1 MLGITTQNAV
11 CGSSAIYSNPD
22 TTYVRNITVSGNKAL
37 SDNDIKAVISTREN
51 TSYFGFFKPWTGI
64 HRFAEHLF
72 SDRQGAYP
80 RHATLLSTESSV
92 KAWLQESLGEQP
104 AQFKP
109 DDFQRDIAL
118 IKKLYTYK
126 GYFNASID
134 TMLVTS
140 RKDGK
145 TAINITVTENQPAR
159 IDTIHHQGLEKLDDR
174 ERNAYLSGSAIQL
187 GRIFTVDDLIS
198 ERDRTID
205 FFKEHGYALIQ
216 EDSIHINIDT
226 IGVQAGIQVIVNLPE
241 QLTYGPLK
249 AILRDPRS
257 PDSTASRKTRHI
269 DGIDIVDY
277 TSENVSDKLISAY
290 TAYRP
295 DQTTKLSLQQA
306 TLQNFGATNMFSSVF
321 ISRDSVSQ
329 GQLHTTLHLEPKP
342 RHLIKPTVY
351 ADNRYGKL
359 FVGGKLIYENKN
371 LFSSAENLRVTTGF
385 GVQTSDSNDLL
396 KNLDESLYT
405 SYKPYELGISADLV
419 IPELNHPGNTYGAFL
434 EYNRSRLP
442 ILLDNQKGLMRLS
455 YNAGLTAN
463 SRVNFDFFELE
474 WVKKDS
480 LDGFRTLFEK
490 DLAENID
497 VDPENM
503 EAVDSALD
511 SLMQTTLN
519 QTFRLQYFLSNRPD
533 QPRQA
538 TRHWNVTLEA
548 VGTLPWLIDR
558 YVDKASYE
566 GFTDNDPQIFGT
578 TYSHFLKLSTNYS
591 FTKPGGENTVTAGRL
606 FMGWMAPFG
615 KAEDTP
621 DERRFYAGGPN
632 SMRGWVFNTL
642 GPGRNSNDVT
652 ANLGADIKLEG
663 NLEYRVKFF
672 RVFNQPSGIAVFTDV
687 GNIWDR
693 QGDYGLTLASLYK
706 DIGWDMG
713 IGLRIGSPIGPFRF
727 DFAYK
732 LYDPSKHP
740 EPWVIREWT
749 PGDFTF
755 NFGIGEPF

>member
-1 MLGITTQNAV
+1 MLGITTQDAV
-11 CGSSAIYSNPD
+11 CASATIYNTPD

-37 SDNDIKAVISTREN
+37 SDAEIKAVISTREN

-72 SDRQGAYP
+72 SDRKGAYP
-80 RHATLLSTESSV
+80 RNATLLSSESPV
-92 KAWLQESLGEQP
+92 KTWLQESLGEQP
-104 AQFKP
+104 VQFKP
-109 DDFQRDIAL
+109 DDFRRDIAL

-134 TMLVTS
+134 TTLVTS
-140 RKDGK
+140 RKEGK
-145 TAINITVTENQPAR
+145 TAISITITENQPAR
-159 IDTIHHQGLEKLDDR
+159 IDTIDYQGLEKLEDK
-174 ERNAYLSGSAIQL
+174 ERSTYLAGSAIQL

-226 IGVQAGIQVIVNLPE
+226 TGVQAGIQVVVNLPE
-241 QLTYGPLK
+241 KLTYGPLR
-249 AILRDPRS
+249 AILHDPRS
-257 PDSTASRKTRHI
+257 PDSTASPETRVI

-277 TSENVSDKLISAY
+277 TSEDIADKLISSY

-295 DQTTKLSLQQA
+295 NQTTKLSLQQA
-306 TLQNFGATNMFSSVF
+306 TLQNFGSTNMFSSVF
-321 ISRDSVSQ
+321 ISRDSVSH

-342 RHLIKPTVY
+342 RHIIKPTIY
-351 ADNRYGKL
+351 ADNRYGNL
-359 FVGGKLIYENKN
+359 FLGGKLGYENRN
-371 LFSSAENLRVTTGF
+371 LFGSAENLRISTGF
-385 GVQTSDSNDLL
+385 GMQTSDSNDLL
-396 KNLDESLYT
+396 GNLDQSLYT
-405 SYKPYELGISADLV
+405 SYKPYELGVSADLV
-419 IPELNHPGNTYGAFL
+419 IPELSHPGNTYGAFL
-434 EYNRSRLP
+434 EYSRSRLP
-442 ILLDNQKGLMRLS
+442 ILLDNQKGLARLS
-455 YNAGLTAN
+455 YNAALTEK
-463 SRVNFDFFELE
+463 SRINFDFFELE

-480 LDGFRTLFEK
+480 LDGFRTLFEQE
-490 DLAENID
+490 LAENID
-497 VDPENM
+497 VDPGDT
-503 EAVDSALD
+503 EAVDNALD

-519 QTFRLQYFLSNRPD
+519 QTFRLQYYLSNRQD
-533 QPRQA
+533 QLRK
-538 TRHWNVTLEA
+538 TTHNWNITLEA
-548 VGTLPWLIDR
+548 VGALPWLIDR
-558 YVDKASYE
+558 YIDKVSYD
-566 GFTDNDPQIFGT
+566 GFTDDDPQIFGT
-578 TYSHFLKLSTNYS
+578 AYSHFLKLSTEYS
-591 FTKPGGENTVTAGRL
+591 FSKPGKKNTETAGRL

-615 KAEDTP
+615 KADDTP
-621 DERRFYAGGPN
+621 DDRRFYAGGPN

-642 GPGRNSNDVT
+642 GPGRNPNDVA

-663 NLEYRVKFF
+663 NLEYRMKFF
-672 RVFNQPSGIAVFTDV
+672 KVFNQPSGIAVFTDV

-693 QGDYGLTLASLYK
+693 QGTYGLTLESLYK

-732 LYDPSKHP
+732 LYDPSRHP
-740 EPWVIREWT
+740 DPWQIKEWT